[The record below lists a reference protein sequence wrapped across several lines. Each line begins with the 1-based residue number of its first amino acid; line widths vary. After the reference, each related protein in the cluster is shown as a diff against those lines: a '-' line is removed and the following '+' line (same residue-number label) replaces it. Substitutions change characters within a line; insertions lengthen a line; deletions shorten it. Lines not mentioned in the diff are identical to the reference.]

1 VKPELR
7 SPRHFDVVARHA
19 QVGYE
24 FEGSERSGEAVEFA
38 MRVWFGGEAEN
49 EVCQGACAGL
59 TRHYLC
65 IPTLLNMV
73 AFNIKSVCQV
83 SLDRITALITS
94 GRMWLCHRLDTLYD
108 INGRTFI
115 CIGQHACS
123 MLPNTTIRNQVE
135 MFEIAQHEKVGYCP
149 R

>member
-7 SPRHFDVVARHA
+7 SPRHFNVVARHA

-24 FEGSERSGEAVEFA
+24 FEESERSGEAVEFA

-73 AFNIKSVCQV
+73 ASNIKSVCQA

-94 GRMWLCHRLDTLYD
+94 GHMWLFYRLDD
-108 INGRTFI
+108 ISGRTV
-115 CIGQHACS
+115 HLHRPACMQYAS
-123 MLPNTTIRNQVE
+123 KHYYSKQCRDVRNC
-135 MFEIAQHEKVGYCP
+135 AA
-149 R
+149 

>member
-1 VKPELR
+1 
-7 SPRHFDVVARHA
+7 
-19 QVGYE
+19 
-24 FEGSERSGEAVEFA
+24 

-94 GRMWLCHRLDTLYD
+94 GRMWLFYRLNTLYN

-123 MLPNTTIRNQVE
+123 MLPYTNIRNSVE
-135 MFEIAQHEKVGYCP
+135 MFEIAQHEKAGYYP
-149 R
+149 G

>member
-7 SPRHFDVVARHA
+7 SPRHFNVVARHA

-24 FEGSERSGEAVEFA
+24 FEESERSGEAVEFA

-73 AFNIKSVCQV
+73 ASNIKSVCQA
-83 SLDRITALITS
+83 SLDRITVLITS
-94 GRMWLCHRLDTLYD
+94 GHMWLFYRLDD
-108 INGRTFI
+108 ISGRTFI

-123 MLPNTTIRNQVE
+123 MLPNTTIRNSVE
-135 MFEIAQHEKVGYCP
+135 MFKIAQHEKAGYCP
-149 R
+149 G